1 MLLGD
6 KYIVENIQ
14 FCRAVL
20 GQCYGVARML
30 GCVRVL
36 LGCARVLLGC

>member
-1 MLLGD
+1 MCKGVARVLLGD

-20 GQCYGVARML
+20 GQC
-30 GCVRVL
+30 
-36 LGCARVLLGC
+36 